1 MLHIAV
7 CDDEKYY
14 RELMNQ
20 LIIKYLNNYQID
32 YNIDIFTS
40 GKNLCEQGLGRAKY
54 NIIFLDINMNEVDG
68 IKTAYKIRTIDKD
81 VNIVFVTGFINYV
94 LEGYKVN
101 AIRYILKDNLE
112 ISLEECLNAILEKI
126 KNQKK
131 KVGFSF
137 IEGEKRVNTDKIFY
151 IESQKHKLTFYILD
165 SDLEKYNIYDKLD
178 NIEPQL
184 KEYGFLRIHKS
195 YLVNM
200 KYIERINNYRAVLTS
215 GQGLSIPKLRYQS
228 VKEAFVLYK
237 GEV

>member
-32 YNIDIFTS
+32 YNIDTFTS

-101 AIRYILKDNLE
+101 AIRYIMKDNLE

-151 IESQKHKLTFYILD
+151 IESQKHKLTFYILE